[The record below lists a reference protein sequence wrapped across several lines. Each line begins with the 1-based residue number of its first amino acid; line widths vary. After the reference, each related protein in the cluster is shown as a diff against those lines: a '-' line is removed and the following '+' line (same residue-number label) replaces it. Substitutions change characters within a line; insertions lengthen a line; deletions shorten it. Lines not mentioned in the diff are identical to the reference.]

1 MRAWLSVFILIL
13 GVAIGA
19 AGMWLVSHSERS
31 YLPESLRAKVEHVP
45 GQVVR
50 KQRDADRLLLSI
62 VTAQG
67 AVLASFS
74 RRVPEIDL
82 LIDQGDSV
90 TLALPR
96 YKPFL
101 QDPTIEAVQKP
112 RSGLVPGDAVPPPRA
127 TP

>member
-1 MRAWLSVFILIL
+1 MRGWLGLFILIL
-13 GVAIGA
+13 GIAIGA
-19 AGMWLVSHSERS
+19 TGMWLLPRTVGS
-31 YLPESLRAKVEHVP
+31 YLPEGLRPKVEQVP

-50 KQRDADRLLLSI
+50 KQRDGDRLLLTV
-62 VTAQG
+62 VTPQG

-82 LIDQGDSV
+82 LIEQGDTV

-96 YKPFL
+96 YEPFL
-101 QDPTIEAVQKP
+101 HDPTIEAVQKP
-112 RSGLVPGDAVPPPRA
+112 RPTPPPGDVAPQTR

>member
-1 MRAWLSVFILIL
+1 LIL
-13 GVAIGA
+13 GAAIGA
-19 AGMWLVSHSERS
+19 AGMSLALRSDGS

-50 KQRDADRLLLSI
+50 KQRDADRLLLTI
-62 VTAQG
+62 VTGQG

-74 RRVPEIDL
+74 RRVAEIDL
-82 LIDQGDSV
+82 LIEQGDSV

-101 QDPTIEAVQKP
+101 HDPTIEAVQKP
-112 RSGLVPGDAVPPPRA
+112 RSGLAPGETASPPRA

>member
-1 MRAWLSVFILIL
+1 MRGWLNLFVLIL
-13 GVAIGA
+13 GIAIGA
-19 AGMWLVSHSERS
+19 VGMSLLSRTAES

-50 KQRDADRLLLSI
+50 KQRDGDRLLLTV

-67 AVLASFS
+67 AVLASFG

-82 LIDQGDSV
+82 LIEQGDSV
-90 TLALPR
+90 TLALSR
-96 YKPFL
+96 YQPFL

-112 RSGLVPGDAVPPPRA
+112 RPSPSPSDAVPQTR